1 MAGLYVD
8 TSAIGR
14 VLLEEPDALDIAAT
28 LAKYDLWASEL
39 VTVEFRR
46 LAARE
51 SLVNQAELLLADV
64 NLVELNAS
72 SLKRASSIPP
82 MTVRTLDAIHLD
94 AAVGL
99 HNQGT
104 IDAVLTFDKQLTE
117 GCAHHGI
124 RVLQPEAASG

>member
-14 VLLEEPDALDIAAT
+14 LLLQEPDAPNIAAT
-28 LAKYDLWASEL
+28 LVQYELWASEIL
-39 VTVEFRR
+39 TVEFRR

-51 SLVNQAELLLADV
+51 SLVNQAELLLANI
-64 NLVELNAS
+64 NLVALNAA
-72 SLKRASSIPP
+72 SLKRASDIPP

-94 AAVGL
+94 TAVGL

-104 IDAVLTFDKQLTE
+104 IDAVLTFDKQLKE
-117 GCAHHGI
+117 GCAHHS
-124 RVLQPEAASG
+124 VHVVQPQATGS